1 MDVTRNEKNKY
12 KEVMTMKKQL
22 KETVKAYLSTII
34 IVVYLIGLVTI
45 AHGTPHTWQGVLV
58 VVIGIPILYINLL
71 LE

>member
-1 MDVTRNEKNKY
+1 
-12 KEVMTMKKQL
+12 MKKQL
-22 KETVKAYLSTII
+22 KETVKAYLCTIV